1 MGNAEFVLLI
11 FILITALSYSLL
23 IVSLTRGWLKLKQF
37 GLKENFTTLISVV
50 VPLRNEADKLEN
62 LINLLESQQY
72 PIEFYEFIMVNDH
85 STDQSPEILNKIN
98 SIDRFKVFHLPDASS
113 GKKAAINYG
122 IEHASGTLITTL
134 DADCMPGPNWLAS
147 IASCYEES
155 KFKMIA
161 GPVSVYKPRGYLAS
175 FQALELLSLVAS
187 GGGAIGLKKPI
198 MCNGA
203 NLSYEKKVFKEVGG
217 FKGNER
223 IPGGDDI
230 FMMEKVNKYY
240 PKGSIGFNT
249 LPEGMV
255 YTPAASTLKGFL
267 NQRFRWVAK
276 SKAYKDAFLIT
287 SALIVLLFNLC
298 LLAALVFAFISLP
311 GLLIFGGFFLLKCL
325 IDFPIL
331 WKAGKFSGQTRLLGN
346 YISFQFIYFIFASLS
361 GVLGNVLSFNWKER
375 SK

>member
-1 MGNAEFVLLI
+1 MGNTEFVLLI
-11 FILITALSYSLL
+11 IILITALSYTLL
-23 IVSLTRGWLKLKQF
+23 IVSLTRGWLRLKQF
-37 GLKENFTTLISVV
+37 GLKENFSTFISVV
-50 VPLRNEADKLEN
+50 VPVRNEAHMLEN

-72 PIEFYEFIMVNDH
+72 PIEFHEFILVNDH

-98 SIDRFKVFHLPDASS
+98 STDRFKVFHLPDASS
-113 GKKAAINYG
+113 GKKAAIRYG

-230 FMMEKVNKYY
+230 FMMEKVNRYY

-311 GLLIFGGFFLLKCL
+311 GLLIFGGLFLLKCL

-331 WKAGKFSGQTRLLGN
+331 WKAVKFSGQTRLFGN

-361 GVLGNVLSFNWKER
+361 GVLGNVFSFSWKGR
-375 SK
+375 RK